1 MHLLPKCLR
10 DELIPAALRLCR
22 PVYYLVKPGVMFGIS
37 LAILSSPLGAEGKK
51 CATED
56 KKKKKGKLPGRLDV
70 EDLLELGISMG
81 TYYTPEQQLLLP
93 NWPS

>member
-1 MHLLPKCLR
+1 
-10 DELIPAALRLCR
+10 
-22 PVYYLVKPGVMFGIS
+22 MFGIS

-56 KKKKKGKLPGRLDV
+56 IKKKKKKRKLPGRLDA

-93 NWPS
+93 NRPSWESGY

>member
-1 MHLLPKCLR
+1 MVLLLLLNCPMHLLPKCLR

-37 LAILSSPLGAEGKK
+37 LAILSFPLGAEGKK

-56 KKKKKGKLPGRLDV
+56 KKKKKENFLAD
-70 EDLLELGISMG
+70 
-81 TYYTPEQQLLLP
+81 
-93 NWPS
+93 

>member
-1 MHLLPKCLR
+1 MQLK
-10 DELIPAALRLCR
+10 I
-22 PVYYLVKPGVMFGIS
+22 
-37 LAILSSPLGAEGKK
+37 
-51 CATED
+51 
-56 KKKKKGKLPGRLDV
+56 KKKKKGKLPGRLDA